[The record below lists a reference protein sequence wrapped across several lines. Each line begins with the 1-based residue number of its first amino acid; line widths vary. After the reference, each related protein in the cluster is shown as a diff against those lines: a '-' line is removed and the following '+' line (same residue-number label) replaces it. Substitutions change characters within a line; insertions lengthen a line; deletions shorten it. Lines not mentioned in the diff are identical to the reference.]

1 VAPSNYPNEETVMKY
16 LGILCALALIATPP
30 AFATGEFESSNTR
43 MLAGRWMFA
52 TDVGHQIRFPGGGHI
67 TAIGVFRF
75 DRQGT
80 LLDGVFDATAEN
92 FRLLPGI
99 TFTGSVVVNANCTG
113 TLTFVTSGG
122 VTRTDSIVVLG
133 PGFVRGMSQDP
144 DNLWTYEMRRL

>member
-1 VAPSNYPNEETVMKY
+1 VVPPNYPIEEMTMKS
-16 LGILCALALIATPP
+16 LRILCALGLIATPP
-30 AFATGEFESSNTR
+30 AFATGESESCNTR

-52 TDVGHQIRFPGGGHI
+52 TDVGHQVRFPGGGHI

-80 LLDGVFDATAEN
+80 LLDGTFDATVEN
-92 FRLLPGI
+92 FRLLPGV

-113 TLTFVTSGG
+113 TLTFVTSAG
-122 VTRTDSIVVLG
+122 TSRTDSIVVLG
-133 PGFVRGMSQDP
+133 PGHVRGMSQDP